1 MTRTFK
7 ISEGTFTGLR
17 SRAAARPWSF
27 VGDNV
32 VQLSGFDPAT
42 FEVIV
47 GDVHI
52 LIPLLLNTP
61 LPARYGACTKTMTHS
76 DMLVSSLVAS

>member
-1 MTRTFK
+1 MTESNDGNKTAVD
-7 ISEGTFTGLR
+7 ISVDACLMAHIVAKSFDISVGTFTGLR

-32 VQLSGFDPAT
+32 VQLSGFDPAA

-47 GDVHI
+47 GDVQI
-52 LIPLLLNTP
+52 LIPLLL
-61 LPARYGACTKTMTHS
+61 
-76 DMLVSSLVAS
+76 